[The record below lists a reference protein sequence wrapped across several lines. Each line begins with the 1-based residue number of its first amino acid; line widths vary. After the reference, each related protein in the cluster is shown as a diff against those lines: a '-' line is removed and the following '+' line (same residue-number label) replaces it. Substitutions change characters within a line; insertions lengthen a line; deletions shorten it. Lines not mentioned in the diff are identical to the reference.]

1 MFENAALGM
10 LVFAPGLA
18 IGSFLNVIAS
28 RVPLDLSIGTSRSE
42 CMSCG
47 HEIRWYDNI
56 PLASFIVLRG
66 RCRDCGARIPSRYPI
81 VELGTALLVTLAF
94 VVFGASWYAVLA
106 AGFLVVLVAIS
117 VIDLEHHII
126 PNKIVLPA
134 AAVTLVA
141 HTLIDP
147 SPEWAIAA
155 VAAFAALL
163 LVALIKPG
171 AMGMGDVKLCLLLGA
186 MLGRDVAVALLFG
199 FILAML
205 PSLYLYARHGKSAG
219 KMAIPLGPF
228 LALGSTIAL
237 FFGGEI
243 LDAWLGLSG

>member
-1 MFENAALGM
+1 MLENAALGV

-18 IGSFLNVIAS
+18 IGSFLNVVAS
-28 RVPLDLSIGTSRSE
+28 RVPLNLSIGTSRSE
-42 CMSCG
+42 CLACG

-56 PLASFIVLRG
+56 PLASFVVLRG
-66 RCRDCGARIPSRYPI
+66 RCRDCRAPIPWRYPI

-94 VVFGASWYAVLA
+94 VVFGASWYALLA

-117 VIDLEHHII
+117 VIDLEHRLI
-126 PNKIVLPA
+126 PNRIVLPA

-155 VAAFAALL
+155 AAAFAFLL
-163 LVALIKPG
+163 LIALIKPG

-186 MLGRDVAVALLFG
+186 MLGRDVAVALLLG
-199 FILAML
+199 FVLAML
-205 PSLYLYARHGKSAG
+205 PSLYLYARHGRAAG
-219 KMAIPLGPF
+219 NMAIPLGPF